1 MTAQF
6 AAGVESAAAEL
17 ATAELA
23 VASAGPVRRRF
34 TAAEYHAMGRAGIL
48 GENDRVEL
56 LNGDLIRMPPIGDW
70 HNGKVARLN
79 CELLPPLLGRAVVL
93 VQGAVRLDDYSEPQ
107 PDLALLRFRED
118 FYETGKPTPADILLL
133 IEVSDR
139 SIGYDRGPRLAAYAR
154 AGIPEVWVVSRG
166 ERRIAAY
173 TEPAGG
179 AYAVVRYFGAGSS
192 VAPQAFPDIALAV
205 DRIIGGG

>member
-6 AAGVESAAAEL
+6 AAGVESAAEL
-17 ATAELA
+17 APAA
-23 VASAGPVRRRF
+23 RAAADAGPARRRF

-139 SIGYDRGPRLAAYAR
+139 SIGYDRGARLAAYAR

-166 ERRIAAY
+166 ERRIESY
-173 TEPAGG
+173 TEPADG
-179 AYAVVRYFGAGSS
+179 AYAVVRYFGAGRSI
-192 VAPQAFPDIALAV
+192 APQAFPDIALAV
-205 DRIIGGG
+205 DRIIGAG